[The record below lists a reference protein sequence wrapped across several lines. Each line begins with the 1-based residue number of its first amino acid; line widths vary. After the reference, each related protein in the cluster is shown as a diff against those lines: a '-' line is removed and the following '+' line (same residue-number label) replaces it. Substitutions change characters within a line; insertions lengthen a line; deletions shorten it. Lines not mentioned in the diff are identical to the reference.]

1 MQQQNENIGLIL
13 AAGRGRRMGK
23 DSKLPK
29 CLNNV
34 KGRALI
40 EYQVSALRA
49 INLSSVVV
57 ITGYQRHLVA
67 PFGDLEVFNDEWQN
81 TNMVYSLLKASS
93 IVDKSG
99 CIVSYG
105 DIFYDESALQALLDC
120 QNDISILYSDNWTE
134 LWRMRSDDPLAD
146 AETFQLNSDQTV
158 KLIGTRPESLEEI
171 EGQYM
176 GVLRFTHL
184 GWKIFTNFTATL
196 PPSTLREIS
205 MTSVLNSMISQGLLQ
220 IGAVKYS
227 GVWGEVD
234 TESDLKLYN
243 SM

>member
-1 MQQQNENIGLIL
+1 MQI
-13 AAGRGRRMGK
+13 AAM
-23 DSKLPK
+23 
-29 CLNNV
+29 
-34 KGRALI
+34 RA
-40 EYQVSALRA
+40 V
-49 INLSSVVV
+49 NLSSIVVL
-57 ITGYQRHLVA
+57 TGYKRHLVA
-67 PFGDLEVFNDEWQN
+67 PFGDLEVFNDEWEK
-81 TNMVYSLLKASS
+81 TNMVYSLLKSGP
-93 IVDKSG
+93 VVHQSG

-105 DIFYDESALQALLDC
+105 DIFYEENALDPLMDC
-120 QNDISILYSDNWTE
+120 SNDISILYSDMWTE
-134 LWRMRSDDPLAD
+134 LWKMRSDDPLED

-176 GVLRFTHL
+176 GVLRFTHP
-184 GWKIFTNFTATL
+184 GWKTFTNFTATL

-205 MTSVLNSMISQGLLQ
+205 MTSVLNLIISQGLAK

-243 SM
+243 SI